1 MQRSL
6 CCRLAASVGVGVLL
20 LATAAGAFTTPT
32 SSVTCH
38 RLKQICYQRN
48 LHLFQSTENEEK
60 KVAVGSS
67 EYYQGFMNRLLN
79 EEPVERVTGDA
90 ILGPTFKFIGG
101 ISVILV
107 LLTLG
112 FLASNGLI

>member
-1 MQRSL
+1 
-6 CCRLAASVGVGVLL
+6 
-20 LATAAGAFTTPT
+20 
-32 SSVTCH
+32 
-38 RLKQICYQRN
+38 
-48 LHLFQSTENEEK
+48 
-60 KVAVGSS
+60 
-67 EYYQGFMNRLLN
+67 MNRLLN
-79 EEPVERVTGDA
+79 EEPVERVTGNA